1 MSNFSG
7 LVRVGSE
14 RVHKAV
20 AHYTNTLDKAEEEWK
35 EYKESLRGQNT
46 RGWIFK
52 KDDYDRLMGDICG
65 VTGWGTYGDYG
76 SQFIILDEKWYFSGI
91 SNLIAYQRSEE
102 TEIYLSANELKALLW
117 MEGL

>member
-7 LVRVGSE
+7 LVKVDAE

-20 AHYTNTLDKAEEEWK
+20 THYTNVLDKAEKEWK
-35 EYKESLRGQNT
+35 EYKESLKGQNV

-52 KDDYDRLMGDICG
+52 KDDYDRLMSDI
-65 VTGWGTYGDYG
+65 TGWGKREDYG
-76 SQFIILDEKWYFSGI
+76 SQFTILDEQWYFSGI
-91 SNLIAYQRSEE
+91 SNLIVYQRSEE

>member
-7 LVRVGSE
+7 LVKVDAE

-20 AHYTNTLDKAEEEWK
+20 THYANTLDKAKEEWE
-35 EYKESLRGQNT
+35 EYKESLRGQNI

-52 KDDYDRLMGDICG
+52 KDDYDRLMSDIRGDA
-65 VTGWGTYGDYG
+65 GWGECGDYG
-76 SQFIILDEKWYFSGI
+76 SQFIILDEQWYFPGI
-91 SNLIAYQRSEE
+91 SNLIAYQCSEE
-102 TEIYLSANELKALLW
+102 TEIYLNADELKALLW